1 MNDIKP
7 DFSNPLLIN
16 KTNATVTVAGCP
28 RPENALAGET
38 NPKITKTDS
47 INSATASYLH
57 LLQMNKKNKIKINM
71 YIIIWSGKLFF
82 YLIIKYFFV
91 LLK

>member
-38 NPKITKTDS
+38 IQN
-47 INSATASYLH
+47 
-57 LLQMNKKNKIKINM
+57 NKN
-71 YIIIWSGKLFF
+71 
-82 YLIIKYFFV
+82 
-91 LLK
+91 